1 MVMVFGPPGRALLVI
16 IGHLLFF
23 SDILQ
28 LAQGLPF
35 DFNQTTSS
43 IDLEKRAP
51 GGRTWTSP
59 GKYTNIRL
67 ADSCAGKEKFFETT
81 FDDMSKMVSDAKK
94 TIPTIEKA
102 LNKDRKKM
110 LPTEKSYV
118 DIYQSLYGMFDLKK
132 KAKVDNAKRKLQILS
147 DFVGKYDQGL
157 SRNQFHFDIYCD
169 GTDWQDSG
177 KKSKDGDAIMV
188 LQGDPLAHP
197 TLTENPTDIC
207 LEANGDKETL
217 AFVTTSTNKSKDYM
231 TICPKAWNEWQG
243 KDTLATKQSK
253 ALKSLLGETIDDL
266 VNETPESVLLHEL
279 THAQAF
285 FGASVLDD
293 RKVGQE
299 DPDDDDAY
307 EWDLLTKLADEDKDV
322 AQPKGAA
329 RNKDI
334 RPLDNADTSMF
345 FLSGL
350 YLSAKGNWGNGICRD
365 PKKVA

>member
-1 MVMVFGPPGRALLVI
+1 
-16 IGHLLFF
+16 
-23 SDILQ
+23 
-28 LAQGLPF
+28 
-35 DFNQTTSS
+35 
-43 IDLEKRAP
+43 
-51 GGRTWTSP
+51 
-59 GKYTNIRL
+59 
-67 ADSCAGKEKFFETT
+67 
-81 FDDMSKMVSDAKK
+81 MSKMVSDAKK

-334 RPLDNADTSMF
+334 RPLDNAGMILT
-345 FLSGL
+345 
-350 YLSAKGNWGNGICRD
+350 
-365 PKKVA
+365 